1 MKVRII
7 LSIALAAMIAA
18 ASVISASAAVELN
31 EMNPSGQTEVK
42 AHIDGVVPGD
52 VKYTITIPNTVDFE
66 TLGVPENNTEA
77 HNKDVTYEVTL
88 TKLENLDPEEEVVN
102 VYVKD
107 QKAVVGVDEQFYITN
122 KSKSDVKFNYDV
134 YTAAGAELN
143 LSNNINNR
151 TMTSSGYFLKGFSEL
166 GESMTGTLR
175 FDLNQ
180 LYGQNIAEI
189 AGDYSGYMVFFSA
202 IEDVA

>member
-1 MKVRII
+1 MKVRKI
-7 LSIALAAMIAA
+7 LSLALAAVMAA
-18 ASVISASAAVELN
+18 AAAVSVSAAELT
-31 EMNPSGQTEVK
+31 ESIPGGQTEVK
-42 AHIDGVVPGD
+42 AHIDGGVPRD
-52 VKYTITIPNTVDFE
+52 VKYTITIPDTVDFE

-77 HNKDVTYEVTL
+77 HNKDVTYTVTM

-107 QKAVVGVDEQFYITN
+107 QKAAVGVDEQFYITN
-122 KSKSDVKFNYDV
+122 KSNSEVKFNYDV